1 MKQKSTLKTLLM
13 STVKILSSDGLT
25 EIAEQQISETRNL
38 FFESPTAPSLNSIST
53 TPSNVFVD
61 DAAEDAILW
70 SDGVETPLTMSV
82 SEASSQG
89 TQTAALSLPENVIS
103 KKLAEVAEVNSVLN
117 FDLGRQT
124 IRPESPSIILR
135 NTEGL
140 DDKTTIL
147 PFIKVGAMEVAING
161 TKLIS
166 GTKDNKKIT
175 AANYA
180 DGSSFSMNLADN
192 LPNSKLI
199 DIVRAYY
206 ESRGAEVNIRKG
218 GGMVINPFANCL
230 TSFTRS
236 NSGTTAKLF
245 LKSLDNFQGESYFFS
260 CVASS
265 VAADYVRLTMFKA
278 DGTTD
283 GAKRYIEKEGLT
295 GGGSLVNCR
304 IAFKS
309 AQHQYTEIAVS
320 FEDYS
325 SSSAASSATFTNVML
340 SRSDILTPYTSDL
353 AETKE
358 QLTMLEA
365 MDVAVSYPFATAVAG
380 KPAFWKS
387 WKLGGYNAPAKTVT
401 AGYSS
406 GLTAPVL
413 SVTKNSVGGVDT
425 SAINIG
431 INGKATTGHYLDEK
445 GAPLSGLFFSSRK
458 DLQTSAGFLAKWLF
472 AACSRKLT
480 ITQPRGGS
488 FGEVMEEQG
497 DNSTNYYMFAPLAQ
511 PLNGYNITL
520 PAVAT
525 SRALTTWQVRL
536 SKFEFDSSLFDMSFS
551 SYNFLGF
558 FVLVVNLKKVKP
570 ATDMANF
577 AAAHS
582 GDAAKWF
589 TYSTQGSFYQEPQ
602 LSTAYKSYFASHT
615 IYSKTSNKYSATILG
630 FTRTPHKFTNT
641 RTTGGGEMPES
652 VTLRKDAPCR
662 FVETWEVGGSSS
674 TENAQKFISVKW
686 NGKDYRYAT
695 FSKSSNRAVPF
706 IVTFQSGTS
715 VPSSKDYGSMR
726 MLMFPDTVSEI
737 RITYYADVAMRFTP
751 KLYYYQLN
759 QN

>member
-1 MKQKSTLKTLLM
+1 M
-13 STVKILSSDGLT
+13 STAKILSADGLT
-25 EIAEQQISETRNL
+25 EIAEQQVSETRNL
-38 FFESPTAPSLNSIST
+38 FFKSPTTPSLNSIST

-61 DAAEDAILW
+61 DAADDAILW
-70 SDGVETPLTMSV
+70 ADGVETPLTMSIA
-82 SEASSQG
+82 EASSQG

-103 KKLAEVAEVNSVLN
+103 KKLAEVAEVDSVLN
-117 FDLGRQT
+117 FTVGSQT
-124 IRPESPSIILR
+124 ITPESPSIILR

-140 DDKTTIL
+140 DGKTTVL

-161 TKLIS
+161 TKLIN

-199 DIVRAYY
+199 DIIRAYY

-218 GGMVINPFANCL
+218 GKMVINPFANCL

-236 NSGTTAKLF
+236 NSGTNVVLT
-245 LKSLDNFQGESYFFS
+245 LKSSDNFKGESYFFS

-265 VAADYVRLTMFKA
+265 VAANYVRLTFYKS
-278 DGTTD
+278 D
-283 GAKRYIEKEGLT
+283 GASEVYKRYIEKEELSGV
-295 GGGSLVNCR
+295 GSLANCR
-304 IAFKS
+304 ISFKS
-309 AQHQYTEIAVS
+309 TQHQYTQIAVA

-325 SSSAASSATFTNVML
+325 SASAASSATFTNIML
-340 SRSDILTPYTSDL
+340 SRSDVLTPYTSDP

-358 QLTMLEA
+358 QLTMLES

-406 GLTAPVL
+406 GPTAPAL
-413 SVTKNSVGGVDT
+413 SVTKNSVRGVDS
-425 SAINIG
+425 SAINVG

-497 DNSTNYYMFAPLAQ
+497 DNSTNYYMFAPPPQ
-511 PLNGYNITL
+511 
-520 PAVAT
+520 AVTDAHIKMPSVVT
-525 SRALTTWQVRL
+525 SHAITTWREGVASFPYDSRL
-536 SKFEFDSSLFDMSFS
+536 FTISFNS
-551 SYNFLGF
+551 HSFLGCRI
-558 FVLVVNLKKVKP
+558 LVINLEKVKP
-570 ATDMANF
+570 AMDMGNF
-577 AAAHS
+577 AKSKPSETAT
-582 GDAAKWF
+582 WF
-589 TYSTQGSFYQEPQ
+589 TFANGTPYYANPV
-602 LSTAYKSYFASHT
+602 LSSAYKSHMTRHT
-615 IYSKTSNKYSATILG
+615 ITEGSFGATILG
-630 FTRTPHKFTNT
+630 FSRMRYNFTKVSVS
-641 RTTGGGEMPES
+641 GAGIMPES
-652 VTLRKDAPCR
+652 VELRKDAPCR
-662 FVETWEVGGSSS
+662 YVETWLTISL
-674 TENAQKFISVKW
+674 TEADQPSAHIDILY
-686 NGKDYRYAT
+686 NGNHYRYPAFDSQVKHVIPYIIT
-695 FSKSSNRAVPF
+695 FESGITSPKVVNYNRLKV
-706 IVTFQSGTS
+706 VS
-715 VPSSKDYGSMR
+715 VPDNVSSIQLSYYSSKATT
-726 MLMFPDTVSEI
+726 F
-737 RITYYADVAMRFTP
+737 FP

>member
-1 MKQKSTLKTLLM
+1 M
-13 STVKILSSDGLT
+13 STVKILSSNGLT

-38 FFESPTAPSLNSIST
+38 FFESPTTPSLNSISA
-53 TPSNVFVD
+53 TPTNVFVD

-70 SDGVETPLTMSV
+70 SDGTETPLTMTV

-103 KKLAEVAEVNSVLN
+103 KKLAEVAEVDSVLR
-117 FDLGRQT
+117 FYPTSQT

-140 DDKTTIL
+140 DGKTTAL
-147 PFIKVGAMEVAING
+147 PFLKVGAMEVAING
-161 TKLIS
+161 TKLIY
-166 GTKDNKKIT
+166 GVNKDNKKIT

-206 ESRGAEVNIRKG
+206 ESRGTEVNIRKG

-236 NSGTTAKLF
+236 NSGTIVVLTI
-245 LKSLDNFQGESYFFS
+245 KSSDNFVGESYFFS

-265 VAADYVRLTMFKA
+265 VAADYVRLTFYKA
-278 DGTTD
+278 DGTSEVF
-283 GAKRYIEKEGLT
+283 KRYIEMSARTSNGIPI
-295 GGGSLVNCR
+295 NCR
-304 IAFKS
+304 ISFKS
-309 AQHQYTEIAVS
+309 AQHRYTQIAVS
-320 FEDYS
+320 FEDYK
-325 SSSAASSATFTNVML
+325 SSSAAAAATFTDVML
-340 SRSDILTPYTSDL
+340 SRSDILTPYTTDP
-353 AETKE
+353 AETEE
-358 QLTMLEA
+358 QLTMLEE
-365 MDVAVSYPFATAVAG
+365 MGVAVSYPFATAVAG
-380 KPAFWKS
+380 KTVLWQS

-406 GLTAPVL
+406 GLTEPVL

-458 DLQTSAGFLAKWLF
+458 DLQTSAGFLTKWLF

-480 ITQPRGGS
+480 IKQPRGGS

-497 DNSTNYYMFAPLAQ
+497 DSSTNYYMFAPPAQ

-525 SRALTTWQVRL
+525 SRALTTWRVRL

-558 FVLVVNLKKVKP
+558 FMLVVNLKKVKP

-582 GDAAKWF
+582 ADAAKWF
-589 TYSTQGSFYQEPQ
+589 TFSTQGSFYQEPQ

-615 IYSKTSNKYSATILG
+615 IYPKTSNIYSATILG

-641 RTTGGGEMPES
+641 ITTGKGEIPES

-695 FSKSSNRAVPF
+695 FSKSSNRAIPF

-737 RITYYADVAMRFTP
+737 RITYYAAVAMKFTP